1 MGLEVLRVM
10 RLRVRVSKLSTT
22 FTLNKLDLRSD
33 IIPFQCVVVIVQRHI
48 QVFDGCRLGQP
59 DFYLEVV
66 LVVLRLEIGQRL
78 PFLRGDFC
86 LQPSCF
92 AHGLILQVKLLVPHS
107 VDRLFL
113 SFAHEKTGQQILKCK
128 PNSVV
133 SSTFAIQ
140 EFLLVNFD
148 FGPQLDSLLL

>member
-10 RLRVRVSKLSTT
+10 RLRVRVSKLPT
-22 FTLNKLDLRSD
+22 FTLNKLDLRCD
-33 IIPFQCVVVIVQRHI
+33 ITPFQCVVVIVQRHI
-48 QVFDGCRLGQP
+48 QVFDWCRLGQP
-59 DFYLEVV
+59 DFYLEVL
-66 LVVLRLEIGQRL
+66 LVVLGLEIGQRL
-78 PFLRGDFC
+78 PFLGGDFC

-113 SFAHEKTGQQILKCK
+113 SFAHEKTGQQILQSK

-133 SSTFAIQ
+133 SCTFAIQ

>member
-10 RLRVRVSKLSTT
+10 RLRVRVSKLAA

-66 LVVLRLEIGQRL
+66 LVVLRLKIGQRL
-78 PFLRGDFC
+78 SFLRGDFC

-113 SFAHEKTGQQILKCK
+113 SFAHEKTRQQILKCK